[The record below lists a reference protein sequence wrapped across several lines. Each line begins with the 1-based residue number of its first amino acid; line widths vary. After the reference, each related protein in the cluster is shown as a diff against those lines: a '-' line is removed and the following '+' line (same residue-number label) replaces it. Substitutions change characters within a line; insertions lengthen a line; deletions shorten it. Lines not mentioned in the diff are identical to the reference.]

1 MKKITPMKKL
11 SPIMD
16 EIKSQLQYQFDI
28 ITLNKTKA
36 KYNPI
41 DYQYSKG
48 VDSDFIIIFRFK
60 ALHKLKENLS
70 FAFSFDYKNREEN
83 KEIMQVTIKY
93 GQENNK
99 IYPSSELDFT
109 TFKDELKKFNKELKD
124 MEKININVIDKV
136 KEIFHIEPQ
145 KKQKEIQ
152 DFLNN
157 LQNKL
162 KEKKKELQL
171 ENLEKELQESQ
182 KDYVNCFTIIEK
194 EIKESEEQKNI
205 VRLEKELIIAQK
217 NLEILKEKI
226 AKKYNIKEIKENF
239 KRKDKKVEEVK
250 KILQNYEEEQIKS
263 LNQISQK
270 KVLKLKNI

>member
-16 EIKSQLQYQFDI
+16 EIKSQLQSQFDI
-28 ITLNKTKA
+28 ITLNKTRA

-41 DYQYSKG
+41 NYQYSKG
-48 VDSDFIIIFRFK
+48 VDSNFIIIFRFK

-83 KEIMQVTIKY
+83 KEIIQVSIKY
-93 GQENNK
+93 GQENNN
-99 IYPSSELDFT
+99 IYSSSEMDFT
-109 TFKDELKKFNKELKD
+109 TFKDVLKKFNKELNN
-124 MEKININVIDKV
+124 MEKIHMNVIDKV
-136 KEIFHIEPQ
+136 KEVFHIEPHT
-145 KKQKEIQ
+145 KQKEIQ

-157 LQNKL
+157 LQNEL

-182 KDYVNCFTIIEK
+182 KEYVNCFSIVEK
-194 EIKESEEQKNI
+194 EIQESEEQKNI
-205 VRLEKELIIAQK
+205 IRLEKELMIAQK

-226 AKKYNIKEIKENF
+226 AKKYNIKEIKEGF
-239 KRKDKKVEEVK
+239 KRKDKKVQEVK

-263 LNQISQK
+263 LNQINQK
-270 KVLKLKNI
+270 KVLKLKNL